1 MAKLANDRY
10 IVISSDCHAG
20 APMLDYRAYLEAKWH
35 DEFDAWAAAYENPF
49 DDLRSPQAYRNWD
62 SDRRTQ
68 ELEDDGVVAEVLFP
82 NTIPPFFP
90 NGLLATHQPTTRDD
104 YDHRFAGIQAHNRWL
119 ADFCAEVP
127 GRRAGIAQ
135 IFLYDIDDAVE
146 EVKRAREANLFGGIL
161 LPGVAPDS
169 GLPPL
174 YAPDYEPIWA
184 VCEDLDMPINN
195 HAGQAAPDFG
205 KYPATPAVF
214 IIELS
219 WYSHRVFWHMLFGN
233 VFSRHPGLRLA
244 LTEQSSGWVPSVLAM
259 LDSQYGRFQV
269 AGTSEFRIAG
279 AVAAEMGELPSET
292 WARNCF
298 LGSSFL
304 RPSECELRYQIGVDK
319 IMWGQDYPHAE
330 GTYPYTT
337 EALRNT
343 FADVPTDEVAAMVG
357 ENAARFYGFDL
368 DALAPI
374 AARVGPTVDEIAIP
388 LDKIP
393 EDAYS
398 VAFTGEAAKPW

>member
-1 MAKLANDRY
+1 M
-10 IVISSDCHAG
+10 
-20 APMLDYRAYLEAKWH
+20 
-35 DEFDAWAAAYENPF
+35 
-49 DDLRSPQAYRNWD
+49 
-62 SDRRTQ
+62 
-68 ELEDDGVVAEVLFP
+68 VAEVLFP

-90 NGLLATHQPTTRDD
+90 TGLLATHQPTTRDD
-104 YDHRFAGIQAHNRWL
+104 YDHRLAGIQAHNRWL
-119 ADFCAEVP
+119 ADFCAETP

-135 IFLYDIDDAVE
+135 IFLYDVDDAVAE
-146 EVKRAREANLFGGIL
+146 IRRAREADLFGGIL

-174 YAPDYEPIWA
+174 YAPEYEPIWA

-195 HAGQAAPDFG
+195 HAGSGGARLRR
-205 KYPATPAVF
+205 YPATPAVF

-233 VFSRHPGLRLA
+233 VFSRHPRLRLA

-259 LDSQYGRFQV
+259 LDSQYNRFQV
-269 AGTSEFRIAG
+269 PGTSEFRIAG
-279 AVAAEMGELPSET
+279 AVAAEMGETPSET

-298 LGSSFL
+298 LGV
-304 RPSECELRYQIGVDK
+304 ELPAPERVR
-319 IMWGQDYPHAE
+319 A
-330 GTYPYTT
+330 
-337 EALRNT
+337 ALRDRRRQDHVGPGLP
-343 FADVPTDEVAAMVG
+343 ACRGHLSVHHRSAAQHVRRRPHRRSRG
-357 ENAARFYGFDL
+357 HGRENAARFYGFDL

-374 AARVGPTVDEIAIP
+374 AAQVGPTVDEIATP

-393 EDAYS
+393 DDAYS